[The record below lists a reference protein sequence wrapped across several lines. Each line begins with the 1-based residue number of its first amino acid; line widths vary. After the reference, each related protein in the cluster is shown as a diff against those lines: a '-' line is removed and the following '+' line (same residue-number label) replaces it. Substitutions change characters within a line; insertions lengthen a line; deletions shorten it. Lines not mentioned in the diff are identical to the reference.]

1 MSERL
6 LDARRATAAAGM
18 KALHD
23 DGLTHISLGNNQRI
37 DIEIVVV
44 LGVCDRRFKR
54 LLDGRGDA
62 LARKLKLGQRL
73 VNLLAADESSDQ
85 VELLRADAK
94 RAGDCLRFVGP

>member
-6 LDARRATAAAGM
+6 LDARRAAAAAGM

-23 DGLTHISLGNNQRI
+23 DGLAHISLGNNQLV

-73 VNLLAADESSDQ
+73 VNLLAADDAATRLSFCGLMRS
-85 VELLRADAK
+85 VRATAC
-94 RAGDCLRFVGP
+94 ASLS